1 MSLPD
6 KSDWKAVISYF
17 SKNKKDDA
25 NLRVIIKRAQAY
37 RLNGTVD
44 LGEGSNTS
52 NKEITSLAKKG
63 TKKRVKKLRSKSEKK
78 MKK

>member
-6 KSDWKAVISYF
+6 KSDWKAVITYF

-44 LGEGSNTS
+44 LGEGSN
-52 NKEITSLAKKG
+52 KEIASLAKKG